1 MKKVKF
7 TSYKP
12 QVKAKFKRAVAGTL
26 EALGM
31 KWQEIVVREI
41 NTQPRFGHALSSKRT
56 KKGKRKKRKGEG
68 AVDTGKMHSS
78 MKYKVNRKKQEVTV
92 GSNLNYALY
101 VTYGTRKMPRRPF
114 FQNSGFNYDKQY
126 KAVIKGVMQ
135 RLMK

>member
-1 MKKVKF
+1 MNKVKF
-7 TSYKP
+7 KSYKP

-41 NTQPRFGHALSSKRT
+41 NTQPRM
-56 KKGKRKKRKGEG
+56 GKLAGNATG
-68 AVDTGKMHSS
+68 AVDTGRMRSS
-78 MKYKVNRKKQEVTV
+78 MEYVVDKGKQEVTV

-101 VTYGTRKMPRRPF
+101 VTYGTWKMPRRPF

>member
-31 KWQEIVVREI
+31 KWHELVVREI
-41 NTQPRFGHALSSKRT
+41 HVQPQFGKLAGNAT
-56 KKGKRKKRKGEG
+56 G
-68 AVDTGKMHSS
+68 AVDTGRMRSS
-78 MKYKVNRKKQEVTV
+78 MEYIVDRGKQEVTV

-101 VTYGTRKMPRRPF
+101 VAYGTWKMPRRPF

>member
-1 MKKVKF
+1 MNKVKF

-31 KWQEIVVREI
+31 KWRELVVREI
-41 NTQPRFGHALSSKRT
+41 HAQPRFGKLAGNAT
-56 KKGKRKKRKGEG
+56 G
-68 AVDTGKMHSS
+68 AIETSRMVGSMEYVVDRG
-78 MKYKVNRKKQEVTV
+78 KQEVTV
-92 GSNLNYALY
+92 GTKVDYALY
-101 VTYGTRKMPRRPF
+101 VTYGTWKMPRRPF